1 MKKSGKVKYA
11 DPVKGYGYILAEDAK
26 SPSDTTFFRLDD
38 TDDDIDVLVAG
49 DDVEFEVEAKPK
61 AKTKA
66 NASRATQVKRAAPSS
81 S

>member
-1 MKKSGKVKYA
+1 MKKSGKVKYS

-49 DDVEFEVEAKPK
+49 DDVEFEEEAKPK
-61 AKTKA
+61 AKTKS
-66 NASRATQVKRAAPSS
+66 NARRATQVKRAAPSS

>member
-49 DDVEFEVEAKPK
+49 DDVEFEVEAK
-61 AKTKA
+61 TKA

>member
-49 DDVEFEVEAKPK
+49 DDVEFEEEAKPK
-61 AKTKA
+61 ARAKS
-66 NASRATQVKRAAPSS
+66 NARRATQVKRAAPSS